1 MAPHHRKWFQAPWEF
16 REAALMA
23 IMTAAFGFAI
33 QYALGG
39 QGITLPAWPL
49 NGVILTLLA
58 LATTALGLSFRN
70 RPPVQWLGGIPLGLS
85 LILSLAVL
93 SFIGGM
99 VPQGAEGNPA
109 AVRLGLYSI
118 FSSWPF
124 ALTVALF
131 LVNLGLSLVWKTVPF
146 SPKNLQFI
154 LFHAG
159 FWIALAC
166 GIFGSS
172 DLQRLIVPVYEGRS
186 TSRGLVSGGGR
197 EVRDLPFSVKL
208 HDFSIEEYP
217 PQLMFY
223 DPESDRFIMA
233 GTQAVTEVRKGTTIS
248 WKGTRVEVTEFMD
261 SAMPGPDGI
270 PITAPPSAGI
280 PYAKVRITGSGEQ
293 PDTWLSTGGPG
304 MRPYVAGIES
314 QILIMV
320 PGSPKSYRS
329 AVTIQAEGGRSLEA
343 ALEVNKPVNFEGW
356 KIYQMGYDEE
366 SGRFSTLSLIEA
378 IRDPWL
384 PGVYLGFFM
393 ILAGNTL
400 FFWNGIKRSG
410 VEA

>member
-1 MAPHHRKWFQAPWEF
+1 MAPHPRKWFHAPWEF
-16 REAALMA
+16 REAAL
-23 IMTAAFGFAI
+23 AATLTLALGFAV
-33 QYALGG
+33 QYSLGG
-39 QGITLPAWPL
+39 AGITMPAWPL
-49 NGVILTLLA
+49 NGIILALIA
-58 LATTALGLSFRN
+58 LATLTLGLSFRN
-70 RPPVQWLGGIPLGLS
+70 HPMVQWLGGIPLGLS
-85 LILSLAVL
+85 LILSLAIL

-99 VPQGAEGNPA
+99 VPQGAAGNPA
-109 AVRLGLYSI
+109 AMQLGLYSI

-124 ALTVALF
+124 ALTVAIF
-131 LVNLGLSLVWKTVPF
+131 FVNLGLSLVWKTIPF

-172 DLQRLIVPVYEGRS
+172 DLQRLVVPVYEGRS
-186 TSRGLVSGGGR
+186 TSRGLVSGEGR
-197 EVRDLPFSVKL
+197 DVVELPFSIKL

-233 GTQAVTEVRKGTTIS
+233 GSQAVTEVHKGTRVS
-248 WKGTRVEVTEFMD
+248 WKGTDVEVTEFMT
-261 SAMPGPDGI
+261 SAMPGPSGN
-270 PITAPPSAGI
+270 PVAAPPSAGI
-280 PYAKVRITGSGEQ
+280 PYAKVRITGSGAQ

-304 MRPYVAGIES
+304 MRPYVAGIDS

-329 AVTIQAEGGRSLEA
+329 AVTLQAEGGRSLEA
-343 ALEVNKPVNFEGW
+343 ELEVNKPVNFEGW

-366 SGRFSTLSLIEA
+366 SGRFSTLSLLEA

-393 ILAGNTL
+393 ILGGNAL

-410 VEA
+410 VQA

>member
-1 MAPHHRKWFQAPWEF
+1 
-16 REAALMA
+16 
-23 IMTAAFGFAI
+23 
-33 QYALGG
+33 
-39 QGITLPAWPL
+39 
-49 NGVILTLLA
+49 
-58 LATTALGLSFRN
+58 
-70 RPPVQWLGGIPLGLS
+70 
-85 LILSLAVL
+85 
-93 SFIGGM
+93 
-99 VPQGAEGNPA
+99 
-109 AVRLGLYSI
+109 
-118 FSSWPF
+118 
-124 ALTVALF
+124 
-131 LVNLGLSLVWKTVPF
+131 
-146 SPKNLQFI
+146 
-154 LFHAG
+154 
-159 FWIALAC
+159 
-166 GIFGSS
+166 
-172 DLQRLIVPVYEGRS
+172 
-186 TSRGLVSGGGR
+186 
-197 EVRDLPFSVKL
+197 
-208 HDFSIEEYP
+208 
-217 PQLMFY
+217 MFY

-233 GTQAVTEVRKGTTIS
+233 GTQAVTEVRKGTTIF
-248 WKGTRVEVTEFMD
+248 WKGTRVEVTEFMA

-329 AVTIQAEGGRSLEA
+329 AVTIQADGGRSLEA